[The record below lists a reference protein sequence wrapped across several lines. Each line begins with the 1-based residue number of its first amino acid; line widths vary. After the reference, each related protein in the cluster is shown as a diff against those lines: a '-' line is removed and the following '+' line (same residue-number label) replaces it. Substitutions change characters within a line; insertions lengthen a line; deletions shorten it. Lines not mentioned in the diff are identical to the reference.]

1 MKVDVT
7 TVDSYQRR
15 ISFVIPHDQVRNRL
29 DAEYQRLGRRARI
42 AGFRPGK
49 VPRKVLEARF
59 APQVEAEVANE
70 LVNKSYQSAVKDHSL
85 DPVSQPSLQEAGPV
99 ADAEGFKFTVTVEVR
114 PSIELSTWTGVDVV
128 YPTVVLGGD
137 EIDAAVKA
145 RTESRARLD
154 EVTGRGCEKGDLALA
169 EVKVTEG
176 ETELLHEPGTM
187 IRTAGDPYLPGL
199 EDVLVGMS
207 TNDEKTA
214 EVTFAA
220 NARTEAVAGKT
231 CQVTVKILSLQAQ
244 VVPELTDE
252 LATELG
258 YEGGVGGMRQALEA
272 QLRQGREEM
281 ARNQAR
287 ANLLEVLIAKN
298 PFEVPQSMVESS
310 LKMLIDELRNQ
321 QAMRTG
327 RDPRTIGF
335 NEAQIRDL
343 RARSSFAAK
352 AALILE
358 WVARK
363 EGVKVEEADL
373 ERKYAELAGQR
384 GQTVEAVRG
393 WFKKEDAVSE
403 LKDRILE
410 EKTLDW
416 LLERANLVTPPAEAA
431 ATEGS
436 AT

>member
-15 ISFVIPHDQVRNRL
+15 ISIVIPPDQVRTRL
-29 DAEYQRLGRRARI
+29 DAEYQRLGRKARI

-59 APQVEAEVANE
+59 AQQVESEVANE
-70 LVNKSYQSAVKDHSL
+70 LVNRSYQTAVKDNAL

-99 ADAEGFKFTVTVEVR
+99 ADAQGFAFTVTVEVR
-114 PSIELSTWTGVDVV
+114 PSIDLATWTGVDVV
-128 YPTVVLGGD
+128 YPKV
-137 EIDAAVKA
+137 EIAAEELDRAVA
-145 RTESRARLD
+145 SRAESRARLD
-154 EVTGRGCEKGDLALA
+154 EVTGRACEKGDLALVELVA
-169 EVKVTEG
+169 RDGDTEA
-176 ETELLHEPGTM
+176 LREPGTM
-187 IRTAGDPYLPGL
+187 IRTAGDPYLPGI
-199 EDVLVGMS
+199 EDLLVGAS
-207 TNDEKTA
+207 VDETKTG

-231 CQVTVKILSLQAQ
+231 CQVEVKVLSLQAQ
-244 VVPELTDE
+244 VVPPLTDE

-258 YEGGVGGMRQALEA
+258 YEGGVDGMRTALEA
-272 QLRQGREEM
+272 QLRQSRDEM

-298 PFEVPQSMVESS
+298 PFEVPQSMVEQS
-310 LKMLIDELRNQ
+310 LKMLIEELRNQ
-321 QAMRTG
+321 QALRTG

-363 EGVKVEEADL
+363 EEIKVEEADI

-384 GQTVEAVRG
+384 GQTIEAVRG

-416 LLERANLVTPPAEAA
+416 LLERATLVEAPVA
-431 ATEGS
+431 EGS

>member
-7 TVDSYQRR
+7 AVDSSQRR
-15 ISFVIPHDQVRNRL
+15 ISFVVPPDQVRTRL

-49 VPRKVLEARF
+49 IPRKVLEARF

-70 LVNKSYQSAVKDHSL
+70 LVNKSYQTAVKDHSL

-99 ADAEGFKFTVTVEVR
+99 ADADGFKFTVTVEVR

-128 YPTVVLGGD
+128 YPKVEVAAD
-137 EIDAAVKA
+137 EVDQAMKA
-145 RTESRARLD
+145 RAESRSRLD
-154 EVTGRGCEKGDLALA
+154 EVTGRACEKGDLALV
-169 EVKVTEG
+169 EVKATADG
-176 ETELLHEPGTM
+176 AELLHEPGTM
-187 IRTAGDPYLPGL
+187 VRTAGDPYLPGI
-199 EDVLVGMS
+199 EDLLVGANP
-207 TNDEKTA
+207 NDTKTG

-231 CQVTVKILSLQAQ
+231 CQVEVKILSLQAQ
-244 VVPELTDE
+244 TTPELTDA

-258 YEGGVGGMRQALEA
+258 YEGGVPAMRQALEA
-272 QLRQGREEM
+272 QLRQAREEM

-298 PFEVPQSMVESS
+298 PFEVPQAMVESS
-310 LKMLIDELRNQ
+310 LKMLVDELRNQ

-358 WVARK
+358 WVAKK
-363 EGVKVEEADL
+363 EGIAVDEADL
-373 ERKYAELAGQR
+373 ERKYGELAGQR

-393 WFKKEDAVSE
+393 WFKKEDAVAE

-416 LLERANLVTPPAEAA
+416 LLERANLVAPPAP
-431 ATEGS
+431 EGS
-436 AT
+436 TT

>member
-15 ISFVIPHDQVRNRL
+15 ISFEIPAEQVRSRL

-49 VPRKVLEARF
+49 IPRKVLEARF
-59 APQVEAEVANE
+59 AQQVESEVANE
-70 LVNKSYQSAVKDHSL
+70 LVNKSYQTAIKDHSL

-99 ADAEGFKFTVTVEVR
+99 ADAAGFRFTVTVEVR
-114 PSIELSTWTGVDVV
+114 PSIELSTWTGVEVV
-128 YPTVVLGGD
+128 YPKVEIPAD
-137 EIDAAVKA
+137 ELDRAVKA
-145 RTESRARLD
+145 RAESRARLD
-154 EVTGRGCEKGDLALA
+154 EVTDRAAVKGDLALI
-169 EVKVTEG
+169 ELSVKDG
-176 ETELLHEPGTM
+176 DTELLTEPGTM

-199 EDVLVGMS
+199 EDVVVGMALQE
-207 TNDEKTA
+207 EKTA
-214 EVTFAA
+214 PVTFAA
-220 NARTEAVAGKT
+220 NARTEAVAGKSGEA
-231 CQVTVKILSLQAQ
+231 TVKLLSLQAQ
-244 VVPELTDE
+244 VVPEVTDE
-252 LATELG
+252 LAKELG
-258 YEGGVGGMRQALEA
+258 YEGGVDGMRAAIEA
-272 QLRQGREEM
+272 QVRQAREEM

-298 PFEVPQSMVESS
+298 PFDVPQSMVENS
-310 LKMLIDELRNQ
+310 LQMLIEELRQQ
-321 QAMRTG
+321 QALRTG

-343 RARSSFAAK
+343 RSRSSFAAK

-358 WVARK
+358 WVAKK
-363 EGVKVEEADL
+363 EGVTVEDADL
-373 ERKYAELAGQR
+373 EKKYTELAGQR

-393 WFKKEDAVSE
+393 WFKKQDAVSE

-416 LLERANLVTPPAEAA
+416 LLERATLVDPPAPA
-431 ATEGS
+431 EGS
-436 AT
+436 NA

>member
-29 DAEYQRLGRRARI
+29 DAEYQKLGRRARI

-49 VPRKVLEARF
+49 VPRQVLESRF
-59 APQVEAEVANE
+59 AGQVEAEVANE
-70 LVNKSYQSAVKDHSL
+70 IVNRSYQSAVKDHSL
-85 DPVSQPSLQEAGPV
+85 EPVGQPSLQEAGPV
-99 ADAEGFKFTVTVEVR
+99 ADSEGFKFTVTVEVR
-114 PSIELSTWTGVDVV
+114 PSIELATWTGVDVV
-128 YPTVVLGGD
+128 YPKV
-137 EIDAAVKA
+137 EITAEELDRAVQA
-145 RTESRARLD
+145 RAESRSRLD
-154 EVTGRGCEKGDLALA
+154 EVTGRAAEKGDLALV
-169 EVKVTEG
+169 EVKATADG
-176 ETELLHEPGTM
+176 AELLHEPGTM

-199 EDVLVGMS
+199 EDVVVGMNPGE
-207 TNDEKTA
+207 TKTA
-214 EVTFAA
+214 EVTFAEG
-220 NARTEAVAGKT
+220 ARTEAVAGKT
-231 CQVTVKILSLQAQ
+231 AQVEVKLLSLQAQ
-244 VVPELTDE
+244 KVPDVTDE

-258 YEGGVGGMRQALEA
+258 FEGGVAGMRQAIEA
-272 QLRQGREEM
+272 QIRQARDEM

-298 PFEVPQSMVESS
+298 PFEVPQSMIETS
-310 LKMLIDELRNQ
+310 LKMLVDELRNQ

-358 WVARK
+358 WVAKK

-373 ERKYAELAGQR
+373 ERKYAELAAQR

-393 WFKKEDAVSE
+393 WFKKEGAVAE

-416 LLERANLVTPPAEAA
+416 LLERAHLSEPPAAPA
-431 ATEGS
+431 EGS
-436 AT
+436 ST